1 MVRSKCITDK
11 SFAVL
16 LNVLNLKK
24 VKVSLSLHIESDVF
38 MCQQLFN
45 LTQVQK
51 NMYFQKHFCMYLI
64 FSFPSGFSY
73 VQIENPGFET
83 MILLTWIS
91 ERCSTVFLYE
101 IMSKSTAFHTAC
113 PSRLPTFLFLVM
125 TIRYIPVWCKWSVTA
140 ILLYRP

>member
-51 NMYFQKHFCMYLI
+51 IYI
-64 FSFPSGFSY
+64 FK
-73 VQIENPGFET
+73 N
-83 MILLTWIS
+83 IS
-91 ERCSTVFLYE
+91 
-101 IMSKSTAFHTAC
+101 AC
-113 PSRLPTFLFLVM
+113 
-125 TIRYIPVWCKWSVTA
+125 I
-140 ILLYRP
+140 